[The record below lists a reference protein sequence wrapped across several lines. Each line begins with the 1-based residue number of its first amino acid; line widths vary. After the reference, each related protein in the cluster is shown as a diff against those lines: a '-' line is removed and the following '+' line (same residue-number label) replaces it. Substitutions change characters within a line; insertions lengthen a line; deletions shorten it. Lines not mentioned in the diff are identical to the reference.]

1 MSVMSEFKA
10 FVLRGNVID
19 LAVGVIIGAAF
30 GKIVSSMVDNLL
42 NPVLGLFLGKV
53 DMKGLYL
60 ALDGKAYST
69 LEEAE
74 KVKAPLLK
82 YGLFLQ
88 NILDFV
94 IMAFVI
100 FLLIRLVN
108 KLFLKP
114 APAAPVP
121 PPEPS
126 KEEKLLA
133 EIRDILKSAQI
144 TPPDTRTSIV
154 GIRNTGP

>member
-1 MSVMSEFKA
+1 MKVISEFKA
-10 FVLRGNVID
+10 FVLRGSVID

-30 GKIVSSMVDNLL
+30 GKIVTSLVDNIL
-42 NPVLGLFLGKV
+42 NPVLGLFLGKM

-60 ALDGKAYST
+60 ALDGKAYAT

-94 IMAFVI
+94 IIAFVI
-100 FLLIRLVN
+100 FI
-108 KLFLKP
+108 
-114 APAAPVP
+114 
-121 PPEPS
+121 
-126 KEEKLLA
+126 
-133 EIRDILKSAQI
+133 
-144 TPPDTRTSIV
+144 
-154 GIRNTGP
+154 